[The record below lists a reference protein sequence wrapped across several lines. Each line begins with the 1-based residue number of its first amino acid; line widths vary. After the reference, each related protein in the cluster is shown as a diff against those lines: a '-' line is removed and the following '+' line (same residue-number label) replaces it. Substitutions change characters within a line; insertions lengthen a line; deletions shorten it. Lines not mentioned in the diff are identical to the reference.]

1 MKRHLFGILIP
12 AAGVILAVFV
22 ATVAITTQS
31 DTPAAKVQ
39 TTNKAQPTL
48 AAQTGQ
54 AAGSSTGQRMALCS
68 GSPDGVQAGV
78 EVDFAVPLI
87 TEELSKYS
95 PYIAVVTPRGKG
107 PSECAGNPPSIY
119 TELQLQVETVLVD
132 KSGAPETAKHLLIG
146 GSVGKDT
153 LTVEGGYPREVA
165 VGQRYVIYAHP
176 MEGSPNSLLIDV
188 AMPIAEQGRVVE
200 RAGTDEERRV
210 PLEEAIRIITAGA
223 AQTKWPIEP

>member
-1 MKRHLFGILIP
+1 SGSVVTKVAIP
-12 AAGVILAVFV
+12 APQKSNFRV
-22 ATVAITTQS
+22 AFA
-31 DTPAAKVQ
+31 PE
-39 TTNKAQPTL
+39 
-48 AAQTGQ
+48 
-54 AAGSSTGQRMALCS
+54 RMAMNMTTD
-68 GSPDGVQAGV
+68 P
-78 EVDFAVPLI
+78 
-87 TEELSKYS
+87 
-95 PYIAVVTPRGKG
+95 
-107 PSECAGNPPSIY
+107 
-119 TELQLQVETVLVD
+119 LVD